1 MEKNETIWTLFDS
14 LIQDETEKKIL
25 KLIYDE
31 KDSEK
36 IIEELLNIKN
46 PEES

>member
-1 MEKNETIWTLFDS
+1 MEDNETIWTLFDS
-14 LIQDETEKKIL
+14 LIQDETEKKIM

-36 IIEELLNIKN
+36 IIEQLLKIKN
-46 PEES
+46 KEE